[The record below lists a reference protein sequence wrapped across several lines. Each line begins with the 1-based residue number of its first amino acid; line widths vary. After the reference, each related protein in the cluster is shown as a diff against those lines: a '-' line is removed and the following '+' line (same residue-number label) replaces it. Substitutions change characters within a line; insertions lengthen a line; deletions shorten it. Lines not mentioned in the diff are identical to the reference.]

1 MGGQRGRAYQ
11 TMIGSSYPAGD
22 DASFMRANVLLI
34 YGGSGIADRSEA
46 VFSAAGI
53 SWEYN

>member
-1 MGGQRGRAYQ
+1 
-11 TMIGSSYPAGD
+11 MIGSSYPAGD
-22 DASFMRANVLLI
+22 DASFIRANVLLV
-34 YGGSGIADRSEA
+34 YGGSAIADRSEA